1 MSAYADPPVSPN
13 VIRWA
18 AERVLDMHADPVG
31 DEPRTGRCAQC
42 QPNGSC
48 GLWHWARAVL
58 GAAESVDP
66 HHGGA
71 ASA

>member
-1 MSAYADPPVSPN
+1 MSAYADPRVSPN

-18 AERVLDMHADPVG
+18 AEQVLDMHADPVT
-31 DEPRTGRCAQC
+31 DQPRTGRCAQC
-42 QPNGSC
+42 QPDGSC
-48 GLWHWARAVL
+48 GLLHWARLVL
-58 GAAESVDP
+58 VAAESVDP